1 MTHNCDKCNKNYASY
16 QSLWIHNKKF
26 HTTTSTQ
33 HPLTPLQDPQ
43 LPQTDIKFKCTHCSK
58 LFSRKDNLKR
68 HEKTCKPKI
77 NNNEKEL
84 ELEKIK
90 LEKINAETELV
101 KLKLELKNKSTKNIN
116 NGTINNNN
124 TVNNI
129 TINAMGD
136 EIINKLTTNEIKKLA
151 DKGNNAL
158 IHIVELLNFNERFP
172 ENQYFCNT
180 SLEGDYVTVYDK
192 NTAKINK
199 ELKLEFYD
207 KLLSNSYRKVNEV
220 LCNIEFNNK
229 KLQIQD
235 KYTKKLEESVDTTRV
250 FNHRH
255 KKIYK
260 QNINQL
266 SYNKKDMVLGTW
278 SKVKPPTFD
287 DRDDY
292 TDSDSELS

>member
-1 MTHNCDKCNKNYASY
+1 MEYNCNKCNKKYSSY
-16 QSLWIHNKKF
+16 QTLWTHNKKF
-26 HTTTSTQ
+26 HTE
-33 HPLTPLQDPQ
+33 PVI
-43 LPQTDIKFKCTHCSK
+43 LPSEMSVKSEIKSEASMKNFNCRLCNKIYFNK
-58 LFSRKDNLKR
+58 QSRWS
-68 HEKTCKPKI
+68 HEKICKNKNNI
-77 NNNEKEL
+77 ITTQNNELEIKKI
-84 ELEKIK
+84 ELEKI
-90 LEKINAETELV
+90 EKETELV
-101 KLKLELKNKSTKNIN
+101 KLKLELKNKSIKNIN
-116 NGTINNNN
+116 NGTINN

-136 EIINKLTTNEIKKLA
+136 EIINKLTANEIRKLA
-151 DKGNNAL
+151 DSGNNAL

-192 NTAKINK
+192 NTAKLNK

-229 KLQIQD
+229 KLQIHD
-235 KYTKKLEESVDTTRV
+235 KYKEKLEESVDTTRV
-250 FNHRH
+250 FNPRH

-260 QNINQL
+260 QNINQI
-266 SYNKKDMVLGTW
+266 SYNKKNMVLDTW

-287 DRDDY
+287 DY
-292 TDSDSELS
+292 TDSDEEI